1 MLSRRFRQTL
11 GQVLV
16 CKKNHETTAI
26 KIIVWHKRGMTV
38 FQCTCVTDTIK
49 DSPLACVDD
58 ACLAR
63 ERKTVVKTRAKHART
78 AAKLIMPNKQ
88 TASCAGYW
96 VSVPLLP
103 YISKFLQFHE
113 ILLKIKLHQCSSLIA
128 AFLGACKPWGKR

>member
-1 MLSRRFRQTL
+1 
-11 GQVLV
+11 
-16 CKKNHETTAI
+16 
-26 KIIVWHKRGMTV
+26 MTV
-38 FQCTCVTDTIK
+38 FQKYNVRVTDAIK
-49 DSPLACVDD
+49 NSPFACLDD

-63 ERKTVVKTRAKHART
+63 EKKNSCKNAREARENSSEAKHA
-78 AAKLIMPNKQ
+78 
-88 TASCAGYW
+88 ASYAGYW

>member
-1 MLSRRFRQTL
+1 M
-11 GQVLV
+11 
-16 CKKNHETTAI
+16 
-26 KIIVWHKRGMTV
+26 
-38 FQCTCVTDTIK
+38 QCTCVTHTN
-49 DSPLACVDD
+49 SPLACVDD

-63 ERKTVVKTRAKHART
+63 EIKTLVKTREARENNGEAKHA
-78 AAKLIMPNKQ
+78 
-88 TASCAGYW
+88 ASYVGYW